1 MFGGQF
7 VLKRFI
13 IYFEKYKKELVGS
26 IVCVMF
32 EGVFE
37 LVIPMIMASIVDVG
51 IATRNKNYIL
61 EKGILMAVCAVTS
74 LILGSFY
81 AKFSAKVGQGFGAEL
96 RKAEY
101 TKIQN
106 YSFSNMDHFSTP
118 SLITRLTSDVTIM
131 QNTICNG
138 IRPIVRGPVMMLM
151 AISMSFLMSPEL
163 AVIFLIA
170 LPSLAICLFLILRKL
185 RPMFGKMQAALDK
198 VNSIVQ
204 ENLTAIRTVKSYVKG
219 DSESVKFRDVNE
231 EFTRSAENSFHY
243 AVLNMPCFQLIMYST
258 IICLLWFGG
267 NFIHTGTMKV
277 GVLTGFLSYVLQVL
291 NSLMMISNVFLML
304 SRSMTSANR
313 IMEVIDEPLD
323 LKSGTEN
330 ITVQK
335 GYIDFEHVS
344 FKYKNKAKKYVLTDI
359 CLHIKAGETVGII
372 GGTGSAKTSL
382 VQLVPRLYD
391 ATDGRVFIDGHD
403 VKDYEVEH
411 LRDAV
416 GMVLQKNTLFSGT
429 IRENLKWGN
438 ENATDEDLDWACR
451 IACVDEFLGKMANG
465 YETDLGQGG
474 VNVSGGQKQRLC
486 IARALLKRPKIL
498 IFDDSTSAV
507 DTATEAKIRERLSEE
522 LCGTTKIFI
531 TQRVSSIEDADL
543 IIVLNDGKID
553 EAGTHESLLSHNR
566 IYQDIYN
573 IQKKGAA
580 V

>member
-1 MFGGQF
+1 M
-7 VLKRFI
+7 LKRFT
-13 IYFEKYKKELVGS
+13 IYFENYKKELAGS

-32 EGVFE
+32 EAMFE

-51 IATRNKNYIL
+51 IATKDKNYIL
-61 EKGILMAVCAVTS
+61 EKGLLMIACALTS
-74 LILGSFY
+74 LLLGSFY

-101 TKIQN
+101 RKIQSF
-106 YSFSNMDHFSTP
+106 SFSNMDRFSTP
-118 SLITRLTSDVTIM
+118 SLITRLTSDITIM

-138 IRPIVRGPVMMLM
+138 IRPVVRGPVMMVM
-151 AISMSFLMSPEL
+151 AISMSVLMSPEL
-163 AVIFLIA
+163 AVVFLIA
-170 LPSLAICLFLILRKL
+170 LPTLAVCLFFILRKL
-185 RPMFGKMQAALDK
+185 RPMFGRMQAALDK
-198 VNSIVQ
+198 VNSIVE

-219 DSESVKFRDVNE
+219 ESESVKFQNVNE
-231 EFTRSAENSFHY
+231 EFTQSAERSFHY

-267 NFIHTGTMKV
+267 NFINEGSMKV
-277 GVLTGFLSYVLQVL
+277 GALTGFLSYVLQIL

-313 IMEVIDEPLD
+313 ILEVIDEPLD
-323 LKSGTEN
+323 IKSGTEN
-330 ITVQK
+330 ISAQK
-335 GYIDFEHVS
+335 GNIDFEHVC
-344 FKYKNKAKKYVLTDI
+344 FKYNSKAKRNVLTDI

-382 VQLVPRLYD
+382 VQLIPRLYD
-391 ATDGRVFIDGHD
+391 ATSGSILIDGHN
-403 VKDYEVEH
+403 VKDYPLVH

-438 ENATDEDLDWACR
+438 ENATDKELDWACR
-451 IACVDEFLGKMANG
+451 IACADEFIEKMPDG
-465 YETDLGQGG
+465 LETDLGQGG

-507 DTATEAKIRERLSEE
+507 DTATEAIIRGRLSEE
-522 LCGTTKIFI
+522 LRGTTKIFI
-531 TQRVSSIEDADL
+531 TQRISSIEDADL
-543 IIVLNDGKID
+543 IIVLSDGRID
-553 EAGTHESLLSHNR
+553 EVGTHDSLLSHNR
-566 IYQDIYN
+566 IYQDIYK